1 MSETPASG
9 GLLAATRNSAATL
22 LATGRTRLELLGNE
36 IRDEKLRA
44 VHLLLLSQA
53 VAFCLM
59 IGLIL
64 AIALLVVVF
73 WDSRMFVLGGFTAL
87 FALVGSFAYFA
98 LRRAMR
104 RGQSIF
110 ATSIAQL
117 GEDLQQ
123 LRTAA
128 GNESRPD

>member
-1 MSETPASG
+1 MSETPAG
-9 GLLAATRNSAATL
+9 GLLAATRHSAATL

-73 WDSRMFVLGGFTAL
+73 WDSRVFVLGGFTAL